1 MSTPMEEKPKKTRR
15 ASRTFTPDFK
25 AEAVRLVV
33 EEGKSGAQ
41 VARDLDLT
49 HSCLCGWIRQSKV
62 DAGKGPPGALTTA
75 ERERLRQLE
84 KENRVL
90 RMERDILSKAT
101 AFFARGNA

>member
-1 MSTPMEEKPKKTRR
+1 M
-15 ASRTFTPDFK
+15 RTFTPEFR

-33 EEGKSGAQ
+33 EEGKTASQ

-49 HSCLCGWIRQSKV
+49 HSSLCGWIRQAKV
-62 DAGKGPPGALTTA
+62 DAGKGPPGALTSA

-101 AFFARGNA
+101 AFFAKGNA

>member
-1 MSTPMEEKPKKTRR
+1 MSTIMEEKPKKPRR
-15 ASRTFTPDFK
+15 AQRTFTPEFK

-33 EEGKSGAQ
+33 EEGKTASQ

-49 HSCLCGWIRQSKV
+49 HSCLCGWIRQAKV
-62 DAGKGPPGALTTA
+62 DGGKGPPGALTAA

-101 AFFARGNA
+101 AFFAKGSA

>member
-1 MSTPMEEKPKKTRR
+1 MPTTMEEKPKKPRR
-15 ASRTFTPDFK
+15 AQRTFTPEFK

-33 EEGKSGAQ
+33 EEGKTASQ

-49 HSCLCGWIRQSKV
+49 HSVLCGWIRQSKADV
-62 DAGKGPPGALTTA
+62 GKGPPGALTTA

-101 AFFARGNA
+101 AFFAKGNA

>member
-1 MSTPMEEKPKKTRR
+1 MSTTMEDKPRKPRR
-15 ASRTFTPDFK
+15 KQRTFTPEFK

-33 EEGKSGAQ
+33 EEGKTASQ

-49 HSCLCGWIRQSKV
+49 HSCLCGWIRQAKT

-75 ERERLRQLE
+75 ERERLRALE
-84 KENRVL
+84 KEVRVL

-101 AFFARGNA
+101 AFFAKGSA